1 MKPRKKF
8 VLISVVVT
16 SGNDVN
22 NTATKTSSLVVYYD
36 LFLTLSTSNRVYVC
50 CLKKQQLPSCAHF
63 LPDTVNRLLTAR
75 LLMVAATQ
83 TAEDDDEQMGPPSGE
98 QNEESASHHEQIRS
112 DLEWPT
118 NDLFSSMTY
127 SYMSRILE
135 KGRKQFK
142 NGDPLRTDDLFRVPD
157 DMKADTLV
165 SAFW

>member
-1 MKPRKKF
+1 
-8 VLISVVVT
+8 
-16 SGNDVN
+16 
-22 NTATKTSSLVVYYD
+22 
-36 LFLTLSTSNRVYVC
+36 
-50 CLKKQQLPSCAHF
+50 
-63 LPDTVNRLLTAR
+63 
-75 LLMVAATQ
+75 MVAATQ
-83 TAEDDDEQMGPPSGE
+83 TAEDDDKQMGPPSGE